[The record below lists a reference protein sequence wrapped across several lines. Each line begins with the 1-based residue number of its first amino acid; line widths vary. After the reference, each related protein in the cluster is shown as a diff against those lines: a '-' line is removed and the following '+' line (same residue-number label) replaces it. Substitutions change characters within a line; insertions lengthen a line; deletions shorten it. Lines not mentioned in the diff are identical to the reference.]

1 MKYTRTEE
9 ILAPSARISAQD
21 TVLGQAFSTAVL
33 I

>member
-1 MKYTRTEE
+1 MEHTRTDE
-9 ILAPSARISAQD
+9 ISAASARISAQE